1 MSHFHSNAL
10 LGASGNQGYE
20 IQRSLRFNAGDGGF
34 LHRTPSGAG
43 NQKKYTISLWVKR
56 TAFLA
61 SALDVSFLG
70 AGDGTTYGISG
81 TGAFGASLNGHV
93 FMRNGGAN
101 VGYWD
106 IEFRDPSAWY
116 HFVLAIDTDQST
128 AANRNRLYVNG
139 VDQGAPSANF
149 GSGASTNINAASIH
163 SIGTFNLPSSL
174 SPFAG
179 YFTNGYL
186 AEYNFVD
193 GSQLGPGS
201 FGETDPVT
209 GAWIPKKYVGT
220 YGTNG
225 FYLNFSDNSGVTAT
239 TLGKDSSGNGNN
251 WTPNN
256 FSVTAG
262 TGNDSL
268 EDTPTNNWCT
278 FNPLQ
283 KGTITA
289 SEGNLKAV
297 GGADYQAIHGT
308 IGLPSSGKFYWE
320 ATVNSTSGAVTDQFV
335 GVAGNDTALSG
346 TSPYPQ
352 SDTPVLYYIG
362 TGTLTKNGSSVQT
375 GLGAFSADDVIGVA
389 YDADASTVQ
398 FYKNGSAVGTAE
410 SLPSTTET
418 LFPAYIATTNR
429 FANFNWGQRSFDQT
443 PPTGFKALNT
453 ANLPVP
459 TIKNGTE
466 YFNTVLWTGN
476 SAVQAITGVGFQPDF
491 VWGKARSVGYANNLF
506 DVVRGATQSLVS
518 NSTAAEI
525 TLTGL
530 TSFDSDGFTLGSNLD
545 LNLTTHT
552 YVAWNWKAGGIP
564 TVPTQ
569 GTISSTASVNTEA
582 GFSIVEYTGNST
594 AGATVGH
601 GLGVAPKMII
611 TKTTSTNLGNWGVY
625 HYGVDPTSP
634 EDYMLNLNLGNGRTN
649 SALWWNDTAPTS
661 TVFTVGTSND
671 VNGSS
676 DYIAYCF
683 AEIEGYS
690 KFGSYEGN
698 GSTNGTY
705 IYTGFS
711 PAFFLLKDIDR
722 SNTRWILI
730 DSARDP
736 HNYAYHVLS
745 PSGAQAEDAS
755 ESYWLLD
762 FVSNGVKLRYG
773 ADNEFNRSGDTYI
786 YMAFAENPFKYANAR

>member
-1 MSHFHSNAL
+1 MSISGNNILA
-10 LGASGNQGYE
+10 GASGNQGYE
-20 IQRSLRFNAGDGGF
+20 IARSLRFNSADGAF

-61 SALDVSFLG
+61 SALDVGFLG

-81 TGAFGASLNGHV
+81 TGGFGASFNGHV
-93 FMRNGGAN
+93 FIRNAGSN

-139 VDQGAPSANF
+139 VEQDAPSANF
-149 GSGASTNINAASIH
+149 GSGTSTSINAASIH

-174 SPFAG
+174 SPFSG
-179 YFTNGYL
+179 YYTNAYL

-209 GAWIPKKYVGT
+209 GAWVPKRYSGT

-225 FYLNFSDNSGVTAT
+225 FYLKFADNSGVTAT

-251 WTPNN
+251 WTPVN

-278 FNPLQ
+278 FNPLK

-289 SEGNLKAV
+289 SQGNLKAV

-352 SDTPVLYYIG
+352 SDTPALYYIG
-362 TGTLTKNGSSVQT
+362 TGTLIKNGTTNVQT

-429 FANFNWGQRSFDQT
+429 FANFNWGQRSFDET

-459 TIKNGTE
+459 TVKDGTE

-476 SAVQAITGVGFQPDF
+476 SSTQAITGVGFEPSF
-491 VWGKARSVGYANNLF
+491 VWAKARSVGYAHNLF
-506 DVVRGATQSLVS
+506 DAVRGAAKSLVS
-518 NSTAAEI
+518 SSSAAEI
-525 TLTGL
+525 TLSGL
-530 TSFDSDGFTLGSNLD
+530 TSFDSDGFSLGSAID
-545 LNLTTHT
+545 TNLTTHT
-552 YVAWNWKAGGIP
+552 YVGWNWKAGGSGSAN
-564 TVPTQ
+564 TD
-569 GTISSTASVNTEA
+569 GTISSTVSVQAEA
-582 GFSIVEYTGNST
+582 GISIGTFSGTGS
-594 AGATVGH
+594 AGSIGH
-601 GLGVAPKMII
+601 GLGISPKWVLIKNRDSS
-611 TKTTSTNLGNWGVY
+611 TSWAVYHDAVGANKQLLLNSTNA
-625 HYGVDPTSP
+625 TS
-634 EDYMLNLNLGNGRTN
+634 
-649 SALWWNDTAPTS
+649 NDTNGFPSAPTS
-661 TVFTVGTSND
+661 TVINVGTGASMDTNQS
-671 VNGSS
+671 GSHVF
-676 DYIAYCF
+676 YAF
-683 AEIEGYS
+683 AEVEGYS
-690 KFGSYEGN
+690 KFGSYTGNGSSSAGTFVFLPFKPAFVIMKKTSGSDNWEMKDNTRDSENPVDSSLFPNAASAESTGRNIDFLSNGFKHYNAN
-698 GSTNGTY
+698 GSTNE
-705 IYTGFS
+705 
-711 PAFFLLKDIDR
+711 
-722 SNTRWILI
+722 
-730 DSARDP
+730 
-736 HNYAYHVLS
+736 
-745 PSGAQAEDAS
+745 SGH
-755 ESYWLLD
+755 
-762 FVSNGVKLRYG
+762 
-773 ADNEFNRSGDTYI
+773 TYI
-786 YMAFAENPFKYANAR
+786 YMAFAETPFKYATAR